1 MKKITLLCALCA
13 VILTGCKKG
22 QTTNLCTYGKVQ
34 NTENAALQGIAI
46 VTEIK
51 GVTPADTVY
60 TNENGEF
67 YSRVSNIPYPI
78 PDVTVSAVDLQGVY
92 ETQSMYPHYMYEC
105 GTGFV
110 PEKDCAFPSEEIVFT
125 LSLELID

>member
-67 YSRVSNIPYPI
+67 
-78 PDVTVSAVDLQGVY
+78 
-92 ETQSMYPHYMYEC
+92 
-105 GTGFV
+105 
-110 PEKDCAFPSEEIVFT
+110 
-125 LSLELID
+125 